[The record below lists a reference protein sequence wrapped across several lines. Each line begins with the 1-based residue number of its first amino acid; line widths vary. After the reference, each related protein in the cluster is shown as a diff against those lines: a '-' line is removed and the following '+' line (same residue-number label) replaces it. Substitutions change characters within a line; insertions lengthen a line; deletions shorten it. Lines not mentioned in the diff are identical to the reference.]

1 MATPQISPAED
12 TDSSLSLYHLLEPE
26 VLANPYPLFRRLR
39 TEDPVH
45 WDPFI
50 HAWVVTRYADVINVL
65 HNFLAYKPAPPEKLA
80 ALGLSALDPITKVT
94 MKQMLFMDPPAHTRL
109 RNLAAQVFTPYR
121 MEMLR
126 SHIKSIVASLLD
138 KVESQGHMDLIADF
152 AEPLPATVTAE
163 MLGVPVSDI
172 RQLKAWSADFAEM
185 LGNFQ
190 HNPEGVQRVV
200 RSLQGMTDYFHA
212 AIRDL
217 RLHPREGLI
226 HSLLTAEI
234 DGDQLSTEEV
244 VANCIITMVG
254 GQETT
259 TNLIGNGL
267 LALLRNPEVMTELRS
282 DLSLI
287 PSTVEELLRYEAP
300 SQYTTRLAPD
310 DIQLGGKT
318 IRKGQATIAI
328 VAAGNRDPERF
339 PDPDRLD
346 IRRTDN
352 RHLSFGWAA
361 HFCFGA
367 PLARIEGQAAFE
379 ALLRRLSDIALQPG
393 PLVWRRNLGL
403 RGLQA
408 LPVAFTRA
416 SSSSGPSLSEL
427 RSDGHCD
434 LGCDHSDHGSDLRSN
449 LGSDLGS
456 NLRPCA

>member
-1 MATPQISPAED
+1 VEKDPKTMATTKTGAIND
-12 TDSSLSLYHLLEPE
+12 IDSGLSLYHLLEPD

-39 TEDPVH
+39 SEDPVH

-50 HAWVVTRYADVINVL
+50 HAWVVTRYADVITVL
-65 HNFLAYKPAPPEKLA
+65 HDFLAYKPASPEKLA
-80 ALGLSALDPITKVT
+80 ALGLSSLDPITKVT
-94 MKQMLFMDPPAHTRL
+94 MKQMLFMNPPDHTRL

-126 SHIKSIVASLLD
+126 AHIQSIVSSLLD
-138 KVESQGHMDLIADF
+138 KVEAGGRMDLIRDF

-212 AIRDL
+212 AISEQRV
-217 RLHPREGLI
+217 HPREGLI

-234 DGDQLSTEEV
+234 DGDRLSTEEV

-267 LALLRNPEVMTELRS
+267 LALLHNPQVIQEIRG

-287 PSTVEELLRYEAP
+287 PSAVEELLRYEAP

-310 DIQLGGKT
+310 DVELGGKT

-328 VAAGNRDPERF
+328 MAAGNRDPERF
-339 PDPDRLD
+339 VDPDRID
-346 IRRTDN
+346 IRRADN

-379 ALLRRLSDIALQPG
+379 ALLRRLTDLSLEPG
-393 PLVWRRNLGL
+393 PLAWRRNLGL
-403 RGLQA
+403 RGLES
-408 LPVAFTRA
+408 LPITFTSA
-416 SSSSGPSLSEL
+416 NSHKGPQF
-427 RSDGHCD
+427 
-434 LGCDHSDHGSDLRSN
+434 SDLQ
-449 LGSDLGS
+449 
-456 NLRPCA
+456 PCA

>member
-1 MATPQISPAED
+1 MANVDMKVTSVTESDP
-12 TDSSLSLYHLLEPE
+12 SLSLYHLLDPE

-50 HAWVVTRYADVINVL
+50 HAWVVTRYTDVVTVL
-65 HNFLAYKPAPPEKLA
+65 HNFLAYKPAPPETLTA
-80 ALGLSALDPITKVT
+80 MGLSSLDPITKVMT
-94 MKQMLFMDPPAHTRL
+94 KQMLFMDPPAHTRL
-109 RNLAAQVFTPYR
+109 RNLAAIVFTPYR
-121 MEMLR
+121 MELLR
-126 SHIKSIVASLLD
+126 LHIKEIVSSLLD
-138 KVESQGHMDLIADF
+138 KVQSKGRMDVIADL

-190 HNPEGVQRVV
+190 HNPEGVPRVLQ
-200 RSLQGMTDYFHA
+200 SLQGMTDYFHA
-212 AIRDL
+212 AIREM
-217 RLHPREGLI
+217 RSHPREGLI
-226 HSLLTAEI
+226 HSLLTAEV
-234 DGDQLSTEEV
+234 DGDRLTTEEV

-267 LALLRNPEVMTELRS
+267 LALLRNPQVLQELRS

-287 PSTVEELLRYEAP
+287 PSAVEELLRYEAP
-300 SQYTTRLAPD
+300 SQYTTRLAPED
-310 DIQLGGKT
+310 FEVAGKT

-328 VAAGNRDPERF
+328 MAAANRDPERF
-339 PDPDRLD
+339 PDPDRID

-352 RHLSFGWAA
+352 RHLAFGWAA

-367 PLARIEGQAAFE
+367 PLARIEGQLTFE
-379 ALLRRLSDIALQPG
+379 ALLRRLPDLALEPG
-393 PLVWRRNLGL
+393 PLVWRHNLGL

-408 LPVAFTRA
+408 LPVTFKNENA
-416 SSSSGPSLSEL
+416 SVGPSRYDLS
-427 RSDGHCD
+427 
-434 LGCDHSDHGSDLRSN
+434 
-449 LGSDLGS
+449 
-456 NLRPCA
+456 PCA